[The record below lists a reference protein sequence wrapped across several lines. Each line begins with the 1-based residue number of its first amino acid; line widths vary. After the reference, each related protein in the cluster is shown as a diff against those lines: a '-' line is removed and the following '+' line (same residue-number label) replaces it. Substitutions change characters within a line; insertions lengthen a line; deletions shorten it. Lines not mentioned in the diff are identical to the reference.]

1 MAPQLIIS
9 AVTSNT
15 QYGNLTNSGDNILTS
30 IPHGQ
35 LCSDYYMGLNEVLDM
50 MDLGNLND
58 VSLRSGDFSF
68 MIDPNGGKK

>member
-1 MAPQLIIS
+1 MAPQIIIS
-9 AVTSNT
+9 AVTSKT
-15 QYGNLTNSGDNILTS
+15 KDVNLTNSGDNILTS

-50 MDLGNLND
+50 IDLVNPNA
-58 VSLRSGDFSF
+58 VIFRSVDFSF